1 MIMKIKIR
9 VANSALARSVKV
21 LPVADRKKLVAA
33 GVLQIALGF
42 VDLVAVAGIG
52 FLGALSISGIQS
64 SQPDAQSLKILNVL
78 RLDDSNFQTQ
88 VAILGIVCS
97 VLLIVRTLISIIVT
111 RKLFFFLSRRGA
123 SITNT
128 LISKLFS
135 KTLIEIHSRP
145 SQEFVYAA
153 TIGVSSTVLGIIGS
167 TISLIADYALLLIL
181 VGGLFLVDPLI
192 AVSSILFYGF
202 LSVALYLSMNR
213 KIHKLAILNTKFSI
227 TTNEKI
233 LESLNAF
240 REIVVSGR
248 REYFGNQIQRLRF
261 RHADVLAEM
270 RFLPN
275 VGKYII
281 ESSVVIGAVIIAGVQ
296 FWLQD
301 ARDAFATL
309 AVFLAAGT
317 RIAPAVLRIQQNSI
331 ELRNSIASALPTL
344 NLIESLEDAIVMGP
358 STGSFDPLHL
368 GFTPVVTLDSVSFR
382 FASNEKPT
390 LNRVNISIGQGSLV
404 ALVGPTGAGKTTLVD
419 VMLGVL
425 PAQSGV
431 VKISGEPP
439 LTTFSTWPGAVAYVP
454 QNVIIGSGTIRQNV
468 IFGFT
473 EIIDS
478 ETRVW
483 ESLEMTNLAEQ
494 FRFLP
499 DGIDTLIGDGGL
511 QLSGGQRQRL
521 GIARALFTKPKLLVL
536 DEATSALDG
545 QTEQA
550 ISRAIQR
557 LKGTVTVIVI
567 AHRLATVRDADHVI
581 YLDQGNVLAEGTF
594 ESVRHSVRD
603 FDEQAKLMGL

>member
-1 MIMKIKIR
+1 
-9 VANSALARSVKV
+9 V
-21 LPVADRKKLVAA
+21 LPVSDRTKLIAA
-33 GVLQIALGF
+33 GILQVSLGF
-42 VDLVAVAGIG
+42 VDLIAVAAIG

-64 SQPDAQSLKILNVL
+64 SQPDDQSLKILSL
-78 RLDDSNFQTQ
+78 LGLDGRSFQTQ

-97 VLLIVRTLISIIVT
+97 ILLIARTLISIVAT

-123 SITNT
+123 SITST

-135 KTLIEIHSRP
+135 KSLIEIHSRP
-145 SQEFVYAA
+145 NQEFVYAA
-153 TIGVSSTVLGIIGS
+153 TIGVSSIVLGIIGS
-167 TISLIADYALLLIL
+167 TFSLIADYALLLIL
-181 VGGLFLVDPLI
+181 LVGLFLVDPLI
-192 AVSSILFYGF
+192 AVSSILFFGF
-202 LSVALYLSMNR
+202 LSAILYFSMNR
-213 KIHKLAILNTKFSI
+213 KIHKLAIQNTQFSI

-233 LESLNAF
+233 LEALNSF

-248 REYFGNQIQRLRF
+248 RAYFGNQIGKLRF

-270 RFLPN
+270 QFLPN

-281 ESSVVIGAVIIAGVQ
+281 ESSVVIGAVFIAGVQ

-331 ELRNSIASALPTL
+331 QLRNAIASALPTL
-344 NLIESLEDAIVMGP
+344 KLIESLDDAIVANMP
-358 STGSFDPLHL
+358 SGSFHPLHV
-368 GFTPVVTLDSVSFR
+368 GFIPVVTLDSVSFR
-382 FASNEKPT
+382 FAGNDKPT
-390 LNRVNISIGQGSLV
+390 LNRISISIGQGSLV
-404 ALVGPTGAGKTTLVD
+404 ALVGPTGSGKTTLVD

-425 PAQSGV
+425 PAQTGV
-431 VKISGEPP
+431 VKISGESP
-439 LTTFSTWPGAVAYVP
+439 LTTFAAWPGAVAYVP
-454 QNVIIGSGTIRQNV
+454 QNVVIGSGTIRQNV

-473 EIIDS
+473 EIVDS

-483 ESLEMTNLAEQ
+483 ESLEVANLAEQ
-494 FRFLP
+494 VRFLP
-499 DGIDTLIGDGGL
+499 QGIDTLIGDGGM

-545 QTEQA
+545 QTEEA

-567 AHRLATVRDADHVI
+567 AHRLATVREADHVI
-581 YLDQGNVLAEGTF
+581 YLDQGNILAEGTF
-594 ESVRHSVRD
+594 ESVRCLVRD